1 MSVKPHLSQQ
11 RALTRTGPLIAL
23 AAVFGVVAPA
33 QSTDYQPALPEAGR
47 IALSKVVEKPADAVW
62 ENGTATVNCQV
73 LVSRRGRADG
83 LKCGLFQP
91 FDDGTADRLVAVT
104 YNGLRRARFR
114 PARIDGEKVDVV
126 MSVRV
131 VVRCIA
137 RRCKVSSYPNLGLFD
152 DKYGGD
158 YVAPQEIIDDRA
170 TWYERLLADEVCR
183 SGRDVKAACVD
194 EGMYRLNLYVDVDEQ
209 GEPGRV
215 RYTRNPITAD
225 ADVIIEAAQAKLQQ
239 VRYIPGT
246 YQDAPA
252 PMTTLSSSIHYTD
265 NDMIPATICVEQQEI
280 GWRLPRRTCY
290 NPQEYARVTASLQ
303 IISWLPITYGD

>member
-1 MSVKPHLSQQ
+1 MSATQHPVRNH
-11 RALTRTGPLIAL
+11 ALFHIGLLLVLVALPGVVTPAL
-23 AAVFGVVAPA
+23 AA
-33 QSTDYQPALPEAGR
+33 DDQPALPEAGR
-47 IALSKVVEKPADAVW
+47 IALSKVVEKPGDAVW

-91 FDDGTADRLVAVT
+91 FDNGTADRLVAAT
-104 YNGLRRARFR
+104 YNGLRRARFL
-114 PARIDGEKVDVV
+114 PARVDGEKVDVV

-131 VVRCIA
+131 VVRCIG
-137 RRCKVSSYPNLGLFD
+137 RRCKTSSYPNLGLFD
-152 DKYGGD
+152 DKYGID

-170 TWYERLLADEVCR
+170 TWYERLLADDVCR

-194 EGMYRLNLYVDVDEQ
+194 EGMYRLNLYVDVDDQ

-215 RYTRNPITAD
+215 RYNRNPITTD
-225 ADVIIEAAQAKLQQ
+225 AEVIMEAAQSKVQQ

-246 YQDAPA
+246 YQDAPT
-252 PMTTLSSSIHYTD
+252 PMTTLTSSIHYTD
-265 NDMIPATICVEQQEI
+265 NDLIPATICVEQQEV
-280 GWRLPRRTCY
+280 GWRLPQRTCY

-303 IISWLPITYGD
+303 IISWLPITGGD